1 MKIAVITD
9 DFKTISAHFGRAQ
22 HYVVFSVEEGK
33 ITGQETH
40 SKANHSQFGDHE
52 GSMHQSGE
60 GHGSNPAAESRHA
73 SMLAPISGCDVLL
86 AGGMGQGAY
95 TSLIM
100 AGIHPI
106 LTDILEIDLAV
117 KAYIDGTLIDHPE
130 WLH

>member
-22 HYVVFSVEEGK
+22 HYVVFSVEDRK
-33 ITGQETH
+33 ITGQTTH
-40 SKANHSQFGDHE
+40 SKANHSQFSDRE

-73 SMLAPISGCDVLL
+73 SMIDPISDCDVLL

-95 TSLIM
+95 NSLTM